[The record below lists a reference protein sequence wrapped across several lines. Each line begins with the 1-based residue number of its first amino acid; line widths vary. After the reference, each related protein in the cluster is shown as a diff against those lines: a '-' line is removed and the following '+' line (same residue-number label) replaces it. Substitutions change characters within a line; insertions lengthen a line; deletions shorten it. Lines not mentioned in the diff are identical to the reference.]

1 MAVVT
6 SARWINIAAQFGPGS
21 LAIWLI
27 TLLVFMIPLV
37 TAVAALVDKH
47 PDGGG
52 LYKWACTDFGQWH
65 GFLSFWTYWIA
76 IAIWFPGTSVFY
88 MGNGLHIFGSS
99 IGELG
104 ANRLFLLAIS
114 VASVWVALGTNL
126 KGINIGKWVENFGG
140 LATWM
145 LSLLLMGMGAFVWA
159 RRGSATPMRFV
170 VHLDWNTVP
179 LWSQIAFAMSGME
192 AVGFMAG
199 EIREPARTVRL
210 AGWIASGF
218 AVLFYSCSTLALLLV
233 LPPAQITE
241 MSGLVETGYAAGAIL
256 QTGWLTPMI
265 ALLVMITG
273 IGLMGGVGTATARL
287 PLAAGVDHLLP
298 EVFGRIHPRWRT
310 PHYSILILGA
320 VGTFL
325 LCLYQLG
332 DTMRAAYQELV
343 SLMVIVTFIPYLYI
357 FASAWRA
364 GKRISAVSGVVS
376 TLIAI
381 VFSFVPTAEIRNV
394 WVFEAKILGGT
405 IAVIAA
411 ARLFY
416 RHRTAQSKAN
426 LLRK

>member
-1 MAVVT
+1 MTLFAMAVVT
-6 SARWINIAAQFGPGS
+6 TARWITPAAQFGPGS

-126 KGINIGKWVENFGG
+126 KGINIGKWVENCGG
-140 LATWM
+140 IATWM

-179 LWSQIAFAMSGME
+179 LWSQMAFAMSGIE
-192 AVGFMAG
+192 VVGFMAG
-199 EIREPARTVRL
+199 EIREPRRTVRL
-210 AGWIASGF
+210 AGWIASAF
-218 AVLFYSCSTLALLLV
+218 AVLFYSCSTLAVLLV
-233 LPPAQITE
+233 LPPARITE
-241 MSGLVETGYAAGAIL
+241 MNGLVDTGYAAGAVL
-256 QTGWLTPMI
+256 QTGWLTPVI
-265 ALLVMITG
+265 ASLILISG
-273 IGLMGGVGTATARL
+273 IGLMGGVGTATAHL

-310 PHYSILILGA
+310 PYYSIAILGA

-343 SLMVIVTFIPYLYI
+343 SLTVIIGFIPYLYI

-364 GKRISAVSGVVS
+364 GKRVSGVSGLVS
-376 TLIAI
+376 TLIVI
-381 VFSFVPTAEIRNV
+381 VFSFIPTTEIRNV
-394 WVFEAKILGGT
+394 WLFEAKILG
-405 IAVIAA
+405 
-411 ARLFY
+411 ARS
-416 RHRTAQSKAN
+416 R
-426 LLRK
+426 